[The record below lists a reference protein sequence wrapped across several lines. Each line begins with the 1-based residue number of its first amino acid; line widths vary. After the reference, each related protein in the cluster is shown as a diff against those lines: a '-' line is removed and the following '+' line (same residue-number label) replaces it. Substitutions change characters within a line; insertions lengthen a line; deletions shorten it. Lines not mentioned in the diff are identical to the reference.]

1 MLRRSESRRVGA
13 LAMALPGAGR
23 AVLAG
28 LALFGAAWSGSV
40 AAAPAPLVSP
50 PLGYA
55 DIADLADAAPLVLL
69 AEIRNF
75 APLEPA
81 RARGV
86 RAGWGRVYIEAR
98 PLGAMRGE
106 VPLVPLLR
114 YLADVPLDGR
124 GKIPSLKKQQTIVFA
139 RAGQGSGP
147 GVGDEIQLI
156 APDAQLFRDGMLEQ
170 RIGGVLAEM
179 AAPGAPGA
187 ITVVSEAL
195 YEQGTLA
202 GAGETQIFLATRAG
216 APASISVLHRPG
228 QPVKWSVSF
237 SEVVDATGRPP
248 AHDTLTWY
256 RLACFLP
263 EDLPPQVNVSESASD
278 RQQAVADYRLV
289 RGQLGK
295 CVRSRLPG

>member
-1 MLRRSESRRVGA
+1 M
-13 LAMALPGAGR
+13 
-23 AVLAG
+23 
-28 LALFGAAWSGSV
+28 
-40 AAAPAPLVSP
+40 
-50 PLGYA
+50 
-55 DIADLADAAPLVLL
+55 
-69 AEIRNF
+69 
-75 APLEPA
+75 
-81 RARGV
+81 
-86 RAGWGRVYIEAR
+86 
-98 PLGAMRGE
+98 
-106 VPLVPLLR
+106 
-114 YLADVPLDGR
+114 
-124 GKIPSLKKQQTIVFA
+124 
-139 RAGQGSGP
+139 
-147 GVGDEIQLI
+147 GDEIQLI